1 MATHYTFTIQG
12 DARVGKSSLLL
23 RFTEDA
29 FGDCL
34 SIVGDEYRTKSIE
47 LGSSVIKALFFNRP
61 DLERF
66 RSLTALKYKGAQG
79 IFLVYDVTYRES
91 FEAVRYWF
99 REIRQHAP
107 HDVLILL
114 LGNKT
119 DLEAQRIVSF
129 DEGKALAD
137 ELGASFM
144 ECSAKTSANVE
155 AALISLAVQVRSR
168 VDDSTSLA
176 V

>member
-1 MATHYTFTIQG
+1 
-12 DARVGKSSLLL
+12 
-23 RFTEDA
+23 
-29 FGDCL
+29 
-34 SIVGDEYRTKSIE
+34 
-47 LGSSVIKALFFNRP
+47 
-61 DLERF
+61 
-66 RSLTALKYKGAQG
+66 LKYKGAQG

-99 REIRQHAP
+99 REIRLHAP

-119 DLEAQRIVSF
+119 DLEAQRVVSF
-129 DEGKALAD
+129 EEGKALAD
-137 ELGASFM
+137 ELRASFM

-155 AALISLAVQVRSR
+155 AALISMAAQVSAR

-176 V
+176 A